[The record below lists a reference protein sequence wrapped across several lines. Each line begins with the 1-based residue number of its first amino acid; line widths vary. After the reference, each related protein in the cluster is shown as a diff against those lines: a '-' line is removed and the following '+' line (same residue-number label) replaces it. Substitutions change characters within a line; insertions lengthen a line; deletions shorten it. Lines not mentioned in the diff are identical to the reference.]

1 MFEDIVICELD
12 HIDPD
17 NQEYCNPQQ
26 IAMGYAKNQGG
37 ILIAFLFENED
48 TRRLPYVNSEA
59 PQLNFSVEVIHNDK
73 TEYKDKYD
81 IQTGVEIKI
90 KDKQELYKMIIGSN
104 GDHFHYFTNIP
115 AINNTTDFGNTIFLN
130 FPHTVEG
137 FTFKTD
143 TIKVF

>member
-12 HIDPD
+12 HIDPK

-26 IAMGYAKNQGG
+26 IAIGYAKNQG
-37 ILIAFLFENED
+37 ILISILFENED
-48 TRRLPYVNSEA
+48 QRRLPYVNSEA

-81 IQTGVEIKI
+81 IQTGVEITI
-90 KDKQELYKMIIGSN
+90 KDKQELYKMILGSN

-115 AINNTTDFGNTIFLN
+115 AINNTTDFGNVVFLN

-137 FTFKTD
+137 FTFQTD
-143 TIKVF
+143 TIKTF